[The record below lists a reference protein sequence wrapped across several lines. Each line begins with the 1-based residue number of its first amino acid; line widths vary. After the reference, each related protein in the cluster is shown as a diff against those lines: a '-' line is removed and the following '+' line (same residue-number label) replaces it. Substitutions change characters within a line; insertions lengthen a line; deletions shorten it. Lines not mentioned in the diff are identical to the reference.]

1 MEDPVGV
8 YPAVDRL
15 SDEEFSKLKKFMSTY
30 KPSQFE
36 PSWDPGSMDFDLVMA
51 SLPEG
56 DALVRDAIKKRDQ
69 KTPSNAPIRKDRAR
83 GGRTRKSRKSKRKT
97 RKH

>member
-15 SDEEFSKLKKFMSTY
+15 SDEEFSKLKKFMLTY

-51 SLPEG
+51 ALPEG

-69 KTPSNAPIRKDRAR
+69 KTPSNAPARKGTK
-83 GGRTRKSRKSKRKT
+83 GGKSRKNRKSKRKT